1 MKKLILLFTL
11 LFFINYASAD
21 DNLVL
26 QGLAT
31 FDWATKTQFER
42 DENINKIKNII
53 YKDNIV
59 KKYPRKEFKEK
70 YKAFL
75 KDENFKKHYIEIS
88 NGQKQN
94 ETERLAGFYTQKY
107 NIMYMYGIQFKNDI
121 YTTYYYD
128 MMGNLRYI
136 DKMSE
141 NYPNFPYYSHQ
152 YRIDGKLAGSIYFTA
167 YDTQYVFKNG
177 EFKGVWFKD
186 TMFNAKAKK
195 ILTRTNY

>member
-59 KKYPRKEFKEK
+59 KKYPRKECKEK

>member
-75 KDENFKKHYIEIS
+75 KDENLKKHYIEIS